1 MLRRFRIIAAAL
13 ASFVL
18 LASCGQE
25 SDSGGGNQ
33 ISYKD
38 VKSMVIDIL
47 ETEEAQKIIQKASST
62 TAEGEG
68 SLLMK
73 GMTAQD
79 QQTIKLAVK
88 DVLTSPDY
96 DKVIREL
103 MTDPKFA
110 GEFAKAVSKD
120 NKQIH
125 KDLMKD
131 PSYQQDLIQIMK
143 SPEAQII
150 ITDALKTAEVR
161 KQIMALVNE
170 AIQSPLYKLELMKLL
185 QSVVKEELMPKEDSQ
200 QQGGEKQKGQEQEQQ
215 GQDQEKKEEEQGSEG
230 GEDGS
235 A

>member
-1 MLRRFRIIAAAL
+1 MLRRFRLIAAAL
-13 ASFVL
+13 AVFVL

-25 SDSGGGNQ
+25 TDSGGANQ

-38 VKSMVIDIL
+38 VKSMVLDIL
-47 ETEEAQKIIQKASST
+47 ASEDAQKIIQKAASQT
-62 TAEGEG
+62 PEGEG

-73 GMTAQD
+73 GMTAHD
-79 QQTIKLAVK
+79 HETIKLAVK
-88 DVLTSPDY
+88 DVLTSPEY
-96 DKVIREL
+96 DKVIREI

-185 QSVVKEELMPKEDSQ
+185 QSVVKEELMPKEASK
-200 QQGGEKQKGQEQEQQ
+200 QQGGGDQQKQ
-215 GQDQEKKEEEQGSEG
+215 GQDQGEEQKNEEAQGDEEGSEG
-230 GEDGS
+230 EGG
-235 A
+235 

>member
-1 MLRRFRIIAAAL
+1 MLRRFRMIAAAL
-13 ASFVL
+13 AVFVV

-25 SDSGGGNQ
+25 SDSGGGQ

-38 VKSMVIDIL
+38 VKSMVLDIL
-47 ETEEAQKIIQKASST
+47 ASEDAQKIIQKAASQT
-62 TAEGEG
+62 PEGEG

-79 QQTIKLAVK
+79 HETIKLAVK

-96 DKVIREL
+96 DKVLREI

-143 SPEAQII
+143 SPEAQVI

-185 QSVVKEELMPKEDSQ
+185 QSVVKEELTPKEASKQQGDQ
-200 QQGGEKQKGQEQEQQ
+200 QQQSQDQ
-215 GQDQEKKEEEQGSEG
+215 GQDQNKEEEQGGQGGSEG
-230 GEDGS
+230 SG